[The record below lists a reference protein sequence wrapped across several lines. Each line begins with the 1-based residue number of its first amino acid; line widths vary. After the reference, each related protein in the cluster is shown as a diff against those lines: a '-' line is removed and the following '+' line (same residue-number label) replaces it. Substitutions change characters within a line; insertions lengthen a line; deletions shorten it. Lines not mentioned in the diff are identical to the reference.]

1 MADRKAVIKA
11 ADMSEDMQQD
21 AVDTAIQA
29 MEKFTIEKEI
39 SAYIKKD
46 FDKRYSP
53 TWHCIV
59 GRNYGSFVTYESRYY
74 INFHLGDIAIL
85 LFKSD

>member
-11 ADMSEDMQQD
+11 ADMTEDLQQD

-29 MEKFTIEKEI
+29 LEKFTIEKEI
-39 SAYIKKD
+39 AAYIKKE

-53 TWHCIV
+53 SWHCIV
-59 GRNYGSFVTYESRYY
+59 GRNYGSFVTYEARYY
-74 INFHLGDIAIL
+74 VYYQLGEIAIL

>member
-1 MADRKAVIKA
+1 MT
-11 ADMSEDMQQD
+11 EDLQQD

-29 MEKFTIEKEI
+29 LEKFTIEKEI
-39 SAYIKKD
+39 AAYIKKE

-59 GRNYGSFVTYESRYY
+59 GRNYGSFVTYEARYY
-74 INFHLGDIAIL
+74 VYFQLGEVAIL

>member
-11 ADMSEDMQQD
+11 ADMTEDLQQD

-29 MEKFTIEKEI
+29 LEKFTIEKEI
-39 SAYIKKD
+39 AAYIKKE

-59 GRNYGSFVTYESRYY
+59 GRNYGSFVTYEARYY
-74 INFHLGDIAIL
+74 VYYQLGEVAIL